1 MNLEQTKI
9 RLGEFVNNLSIAQSY
24 ESRSD
29 VINKMCDY
37 ISSRG
42 LDVDDQY
49 LDFVKKVDRSTV
61 DVQIRYVPIYRVT
74 SLARLYWKDQ
84 KKEDNDPIEHQ
95 EFVRFT
101 FVFDATSQNKR
112 NRISNL
118 NLLKV
123 IDKKAA
129 KSNEETYTNIESY
142 ENNDVKLLKTEQIF
156 TPSVVL
162 DVPLLD
168 DEVYPLETSYI
179 LSKSDIDKQVDV
191 ALKQTKSY
199 KRLKKEKEKW
209 SSIEKMEVEVVLV
222 PIARIK
228 IGLHE
233 QYVNCANGEM
243 DIQYEKNK
251 EISHNLLVA
260 RWMTYPTIIIF
271 TILSVLSFIFKWHLE
286 ARFENLPAHILG
298 NITDFIWI
306 ILVVLGIIFSLCALP
321 SRKGIVKRATN
332 NKDKLRICRICARL
346 LIDVCVALLVMFLMC
361 L

>member
-9 RLGEFVNNLSIAQSY
+9 RLGEFVNSLSIAQSY

-29 VINKMCDY
+29 VINKICDY

-49 LDFVKKVDRSTV
+49 LDFVKNVDRSTV

-74 SLARLYWKDQ
+74 SLARLYWKEE
-84 KKEDNDPIEHQ
+84 KKDDKDPLEHQ

-101 FVFDATSQNKR
+101 CVFDASNQNKK

-129 KSNEETYTNIESY
+129 KSNEETYTNLSSY
-142 ENNDVKLLKTEQIF
+142 ENNEVKLLTTEQIF
-156 TPSVVL
+156 VPSVVL
-162 DVPLLD
+162 DVPLQD
-168 DEVYPLETSYI
+168 DEVYPLETSYV
-179 LSKSDIDKQVDV
+179 LSKSDIDKQIDI
-191 ALKQTKSY
+191 ALKKTKSY
-199 KRLKKEKEKW
+199 RRLKKEKEKW
-209 SSIEKMEVEVVLV
+209 SSIEKCEVEVVLV

-233 QYVNCANGEM
+233 QFVNCANGEL

-251 EISHNLLVA
+251 EITHDLFIA
-260 RWMTYPTIIIF
+260 RWMCYPSVIIF
-271 TILSVLSFIFKWHLE
+271 MILSVLSFIFKWHLE
-286 ARFENLPAHILG
+286 TKFENLPAHLLG

-306 ILVVLGIIFSLCALP
+306 ILVALGIIFSLCSLP
-321 SRKGIVKRATN
+321 TRKGIVKRATDK
-332 NKDKLRICRICARL
+332 KDRLRICRTFARL
-346 LIDVCVALLVMFLMC
+346 LIDVCIGLLVMFLMC
-361 L
+361 I